1 MAHSTFSLP
10 LCDHEIT
17 LADDDYR
24 EWLTCSCGR
33 YYSKATLTAYKQAL
47 DALFAADERAAQI
60 EGFAATQDAS
70 RREELGEVAPA
81 AAPTVAQV
89 AAQAANDEY
98 TRDWEATATT
108 ATAAATLNRA
118 PVKAATL
125 RPRRALPKLTPQQTL
140 LAVAASLLLI
150 ALSIFFGTTWN
161 EPWFSLPL
169 KAGVLAVIVGA
180 TAFGSIRSKKY
191 FVIISNFLAA
201 LSSGFLALGLYAAAA
216 LGLFGDTQIASP
228 AHSPYVPFILLV
240 TGGYSLWLGRRFKV
254 FGWLAVAPI
263 TVALAGLLFSASYL
277 SGLNVWPGLAAT
289 VGSLAALLVY
299 VVGRLTR
306 LEAPVA
312 ASASKKSKKAP
323 TAEEAEAELENKYQ
337 AELFDREQVALS
349 NVVRVS
355 AGLSMAYVLLTT
367 LLSLT
372 AGLIGFASTPAV
384 GFFVLAAFW
393 LAASAAIE
401 LRGANFIVS
410 DLVPNWAKNLSWNL
424 GFAVLA
430 GATLLQLKSPSA
442 GPNWG
447 LTIADALVGAIVL
460 FSIPNKV
467 ADRFYGAARA
477 SQVSAGVIWL
487 LHLVLAVS
495 GSRLDTNLFSTWLTV
510 VAAALFAKA
519 WLLKASL
526 FARLSALAGNIAALA
541 PLTMIATANQGL
553 LVTFA
558 ITLALSIVWFVANR
572 MLAAR
577 LGTSS
582 GESSWILL
590 AVSIVSGAL
599 LVIRWSMA
607 EGAWLAVVLAA
618 VLSAA
623 MVWFSTSRFIGKQD
637 TLPFRAN
644 AVVWAVAGFLVL
656 AKGDYQVLHAEWAV
670 YALVIFAISMFHLH
684 KTKAISAILA
694 SSVAATIATIV
705 TGRWTVDAT
714 IAAQIVNP
722 VGFLAL
728 AIVFSLLIHRVANTS
743 SREFNLMAA
752 LSFGVT
758 WAAFMTYKVQLTA
771 SWTPAAATNNSIW
784 TVAVFSLF
792 AAALLIFRLRE
803 NAQANLGLF
812 LRFAGVVSLVG
823 SLLAGASVAG
833 AWTSLLLITCT
844 LALSF
849 ALSLVTATSQK
860 SVSWFWAS
868 YALALSTVVSIQAT
882 LLASQS
888 SDVVATWLRL
898 IVPVTLALTFG
909 LHTVMISLGKKVGA
923 KLSWTI
929 LPAVSVGAALLAYL
943 TPTFAGYYAATN
955 ISTGSDS
962 NWIGLIGFMVLAC
975 GYLGLRLSSKTT
987 PESARSLLSTS
998 VVSLAL
1004 ALASI
1009 AATSDS
1015 DKKVQLAALLG
1026 VYGLLLLAQAA
1037 IKREVRTNFYGSV
1050 LSIAAIWLFINH
1062 FTSGATLVLAEFYSV
1077 SGALVFLLSSRLLK
1091 RAETDVNLT
1100 QWRYVLPF
1108 IFLAGTVL
1116 GVSQLSLQSFAS
1128 DWLEVLLANA
1138 IGLAAFF
1145 GSRVKFDSDALART
1159 RALRA
1164 VGVISWAL
1172 ALYVSLNDNGAEDWL
1187 YEGQLLREVIIGVT
1201 VAATML
1207 VFARLERSRAFVIA
1221 GYATSVL
1228 AGSVTGGYLN
1238 FVISFDVPELFTAAI
1253 ALALLASGL
1262 VASSVEVVSTKWRSM
1277 AVFGLPLLTVGVPSA
1292 IYSWGS
1298 VTQKLAT
1305 LDASQL
1311 TRVLALTIGGA
1322 LLVVL
1327 GVRLGNLGLTVAGAA
1342 PLALSLV
1349 PNIWFRIEDAFSGRT
1364 QLEIKA
1370 LFVGLLLYAALRA
1383 IFAAI
1388 GTSMKSIVY
1397 IGIPVIIA
1405 IGPAMLDALGALSQP
1420 TLTREDWLR
1429 FVIVLS
1435 GSLVLLVIGALRKIG
1450 GLFVPGAVGVVI
1462 SALPYAWAQISSQN
1476 WALWVVLILV
1486 ATLLVMVAIRL
1497 EQFKT
1502 GARTASNWMRE
1513 LR

>member
-1 MAHSTFSLP
+1 MAHISFSLP

-17 LADDDYR
+17 LAEDDYR
-24 EWLTCSCGR
+24 EWLTCTCGR

-70 RREELGEVAPA
+70 RREELGEVSPA
-81 AAPTVAQV
+81 VSPTVAQV

-98 TRDWEATATT
+98 ARAWEATAT
-108 ATAAATLNRA
+108 TAAATLNRA
-118 PVKAATL
+118 PVKAATV

-169 KAGVLAVIVGA
+169 KAAVLGVIVAA
-180 TAFGSIRSKKY
+180 TAFGSIRVKKY

-216 LGLFGDTQIASP
+216 LGLFGDPSIASP
-228 AHSPYVPFILLV
+228 SVSPYLAFVLLV
-240 TGGYSLWLGRRFKV
+240 TGGYSLFMGRRFRV
-254 FGWLAVAPI
+254 FGWLAVAPV
-263 TVALAGLLFSASYL
+263 TVAGSALLASAGYL
-277 SGLNVWPGLAAT
+277 SGLELWPGVAST
-289 VGSLAALLVY
+289 VASLAVLLIY
-299 VVGRLTR
+299 VVGRMTR
-306 LEAPVA
+306 LVAPSTQVA
-312 ASASKKSKKAP
+312 TKKSKKAP
-323 TAEEAEAELENKYQ
+323 TAEQEDEEQEAKYQ
-337 AELFDREQVALS
+337 AELFDREQNALR

-355 AGLSMAYVLLTT
+355 AAVTMAYVLLST
-367 LLSLT
+367 LLTLPTSLL
-372 AGLIGFASTPAV
+372 GLSSAPAA

-393 LAASAAIE
+393 LAASVAIE
-401 LRGANFIVS
+401 IRGANFIVS

-424 GFAVLA
+424 GFAVFA
-430 GATLLQLKSPSA
+430 GATLLQLQSSSA

-467 ADRFYGAARA
+467 ADRFYGAALA

-487 LHLVLAVS
+487 LHLVLAIS
-495 GSRLDTNLFSTWLTV
+495 SSRIDSNLFATWLTL

-526 FARLSALAGNIAALA
+526 FARMSAVAGNIAAVA
-541 PLTMIATANQGL
+541 PLTMITSGNQSL

-558 ITLALSIVWFVANR
+558 ITLALSIVWFVATR
-572 MLAAR
+572 MLSAR
-577 LGTSS
+577 LETNS

-590 AVSIVSGAL
+590 AVSIVSGGL

-607 EGAWLAVVLAA
+607 EGALLALVLAS
-618 VLSAA
+618 VLSSV
-623 MVWFSTSRFIGKQD
+623 MVWFSTSKFIGKQD

-644 AVVWAVAGFLVL
+644 AVVWAATGFLVL

-670 YALVIFAISMFHLH
+670 YALVIFAISMFNLN
-684 KTKAISAILA
+684 KFKAVSSMFA
-694 SSVAATIATIV
+694 SGVAATLAAIV
-705 TGRWTVDAT
+705 AGRWTVDAT

-728 AIVFSLLIHRVANTS
+728 ALVFSLLIHRVAKTS

-758 WAAFMTYKVQLTA
+758 WAAFMAYKVQETA
-771 SWTPAAATNNSIW
+771 SWTSAAATNNSIW

-792 AAALLIFRLRE
+792 ASALLIFRLRE
-803 NAQANLGLF
+803 KAQANLGVF
-812 LRFAGVVSLVG
+812 LGFAGVASLAG

-833 AWTSLLLITCT
+833 AWTSMLLITWT

-860 SVSWFWAS
+860 SVNWFWAS

-923 KLSWTI
+923 QLSWAI
-929 LPAVSVGAALLAYL
+929 LPAVSVGAAVLAYL

-955 ISTGSDS
+955 ISAGSDS

-975 GYLGLRLSSKTT
+975 GYLGLRLSSKAT

-1009 AATSDS
+1009 AVTSDS
-1015 DKKVQLAALLG
+1015 DKQVQLAALFG
-1026 VYGLLLLAQAA
+1026 VYGVLLLAQAA
-1037 IKREVRTNFYGSV
+1037 IKREVRTNFYGSA

-1062 FTSGATLVLAEFYSV
+1062 FTTGATLVLAEYYSV

-1091 RAETDVNLT
+1091 RAQTEVNLT
-1100 QWRYVLPF
+1100 QWRYVLPV
-1108 IFLAGTVL
+1108 IYLAGTVL
-1116 GVSQLSLQSFAS
+1116 GVSQFSLQSFAS
-1128 DWLEVLLANA
+1128 DWLEVLLADA

-1201 VAATML
+1201 VSATML

-1238 FVISFDVPELFTAAI
+1238 FVVSFDVPELFTAAI
-1253 ALALLASGL
+1253 AVALLASGL
-1262 VASSVEVVSTKWRSM
+1262 VASSVEVIAAKWRSM
-1277 AVFGLPLLTVGVPSA
+1277 AVYGLPLLTIGVPSA

-1298 VTQKLAT
+1298 VIQKLAT
-1305 LDASQL
+1305 LDSSQL

-1327 GVRLGNLGLTVAGAA
+1327 GVRLGNLGLTVAGAT

-1370 LFVGLLLYAALRA
+1370 LFVGVLLYAALRA

-1405 IGPAMLDALGALSQP
+1405 IGPAMLDALSALSQP
-1420 TLTREDWLR
+1420 TLTGEDWLR
-1429 FVIVLS
+1429 FFIVLS
-1435 GSLVLLVIGALRKIG
+1435 GSLVLLVVGALRKLG

-1486 ATLLVMVAIRL
+1486 ATLLVLVAIRL
-1497 EQFKT
+1497 EQFKS